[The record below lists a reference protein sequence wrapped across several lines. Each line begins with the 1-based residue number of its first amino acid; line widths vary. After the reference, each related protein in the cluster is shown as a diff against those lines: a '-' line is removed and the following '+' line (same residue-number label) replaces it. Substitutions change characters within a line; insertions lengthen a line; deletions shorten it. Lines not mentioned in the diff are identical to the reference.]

1 MKVLEK
7 KRLINN
13 NLLKYAITERSV
25 LSEFNHP
32 YINKLYYSFQ
42 THQRLYLILEYCPGG
57 DLSEHL

>member
-25 LSEFNHP
+25 LSEFNYP
-32 YINKLYYSFQ
+32 YINKLFYSFQ
-42 THQRLYLILEYCPGG
+42 THSKLYLILEYCPGG